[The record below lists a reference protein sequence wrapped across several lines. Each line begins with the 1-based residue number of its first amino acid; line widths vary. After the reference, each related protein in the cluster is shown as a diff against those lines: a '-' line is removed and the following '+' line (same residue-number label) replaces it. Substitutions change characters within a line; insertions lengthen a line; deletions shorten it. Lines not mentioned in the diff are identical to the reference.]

1 MGGSGCGRERDHFF
15 LQATVCADPID
26 ASNAAGEAGR
36 RQFLRDDVGGSVGI
50 EAPMPHPLTH
60 RLSGTA
66 VVALR
71 ASFPP
76 GECRRPLEAIDRKNL
91 RGTLRGEA
99 ELFRGLLWS
108 KRAALPLNEPKKLLR
123 DFVITEHRQS
133 ASRANERLCLSIVG
147 KPSEAPNIWRREE
160 KRPRRPRESRAE
172 GRSK

>member
-15 LQATVCADPID
+15 LQPTVCADPID
-26 ASNAAGEAGR
+26 ASSAAGEAGR

-76 GECRRPLEAIDRKNL
+76 GECRRPLEAIDRKHL

-99 ELFRGLLWS
+99 ELFRGLFGS
-108 KRAALPLNEPKKLLR
+108 KRAALPLNEPKKLPS
-123 DFVITEHRQS
+123 DCVITAHRER
-133 ASRANERLCLSIVG
+133 ASRANERRCLSIVG
-147 KPSEAPNIWRREE
+147 KPSEAPNIWRTAEQ
-160 KRPRRPRESRAE
+160 RPRRPRESLAE
-172 GRSK
+172 